1 MADADT
7 SADSGT
13 GMTVSQAASVF
24 STILDREDGTQ
35 TAQKPKKQP
44 EADETSEEEAH
55 ASSDADE
62 TPDETEDEADEA
74 DAEDEDGAAD
84 EDGSEEDEGDGEPLP
99 DTTEVTVEIDGKTE
113 KVTLKELRNGYLRTA
128 DYTRKTQQLAEQRRA
143 LEPEFAA
150 VREERAHYAAILPA
164 LAQQL
169 QELQK
174 AQTPDMDRL
183 WAEDPIEWVRQNA
196 LKEER
201 EKRLAAVQQEQAR
214 LQAVAA
220 KEQQNALAQHVASQ
234 REELQ
239 KLVPEARDKAKWD
252 ALRPKIREYAVSI
265 GFTEEEV
272 KSTYDARAVAA
283 LVKAMRYDELMTKK
297 PRPVTAKAPASA
309 PQQAATP
316 ARKHTELSKARMRL
330 AKTGS
335 TRDAAAVFAKIPGLI

>member
-24 STILDREDGTQ
+24 SSILAREDGEPV
-35 TAQKPKKQP
+35 AEKPKKRA
-44 EADETSEEEAH
+44 EAEDTSEEEAH
-55 ASSDADE
+55 ASEEADE
-62 TPDETEDEADEA
+62 TPDEAEAEE
-74 DAEDEDGAAD
+74 AEDEDGAAD
-84 EDGSEEDEGDGEPLP
+84 EDGSDEEEEGDAAPLP
-99 DTTEVTVEIDGKTE
+99 DTAKVTVEIDGKAQE
-113 KVTLKELRNGYLRTA
+113 VTVQELKSGYLRQA

-143 LEPEFAA
+143 LEPEMHA

-214 LQAVAA
+214 LQQMTAR
-220 KEQQNALAQHVASQ
+220 EQQAALAQHVAGQ

-272 KSTYDARAVAA
+272 KQTYDARAVAA
-283 LVKAMRYDELMTKK
+283 LVKAMRYDELMTNK
-297 PRPVTAKAPASA
+297 PKAVTPKAPTSA

-316 ARKHTELSKARMRL
+316 ARKHTDLSKARMRL

-335 TRDAAAVFAKIPGLI
+335 VRDAAAVFAKIPGLI

>member
-24 STILDREDGTQ
+24 SSILDREDGTP
-35 TAQKPKKQP
+35 ASEKPKKQA
-44 EADETSEEEAH
+44 EADEPSDEEAH
-55 ASSDADE
+55 ASDDADE
-62 TPDETEDEADEA
+62 TPNEAEADE
-74 DAEDEDGAAD
+74 AEDEDGAAE
-84 EDGSEEDEGDGEPLP
+84 EDGSEDEEEDEAATLP
-99 DTTEVTVEIDGKTE
+99 DTAEVTVEIDGKAT
-113 KVTLKELRNGYLRTA
+113 KVTVQELRNGYLRQS
-128 DYTRKTQQLAEQRRA
+128 DYTRKTQQLAEQRKA
-143 LEPEFAA
+143 LEPEFHA

-196 LKEER
+196 LIEQR

-214 LQAVAA
+214 LQQMAA
-220 KEQQNALAQHVASQ
+220 REQQTALARHVESQ

-252 ALRPKIREYAVSI
+252 ALRPKIRDYATSI
-265 GFTEEEV
+265 GFSEEEV

-283 LVKAMRYDELMTKK
+283 LVKAMRYDELMSNK
-297 PRPVTAKAPASA
+297 PKPVTAKAPTSA
-309 PQQAATP
+309 PSQAAAPT
-316 ARKHTELSKARMRL
+316 RKHTDLGKARMRL

-335 TRDAAAVFAKIPGLI
+335 VRDAAAVFAKIPGLI